1 MTRWLSAS
9 QQRAWRAYLL
19 GTTLLADRLE
29 RDLRDKHGLSMA
41 EYEILVRLS
50 ESPDRA
56 LRMAELADSVKN
68 SRSRITH
75 TVQRLE
81 SSGFVVR
88 RSCAS
93 DGRGV
98 IAMLTDE
105 GFSKLATAAP
115 DHVESVRSSLID
127 GLSDED
133 VAVIGRVFGTVAERL
148 GTDRAVGA
156 MCSNGSHDRTSARP
170 PFPATKRGAA
180 PRSAP

>member
-9 QQRAWRAYLL
+9 QQQAWRSYLL
-19 GTTLLADRLE
+19 GTTLLADRLD

-50 ESPDRA
+50 ESPNRA
-56 LRMAELADSVKN
+56 LRMAEVADSVKN

-98 IAMLTDE
+98 IAVLTDD
-105 GFSKLATAAP
+105 GFSKLAAAAP
-115 DHVESVRSSLID
+115 DHVESVRTSLID

-148 GTDRAVGA
+148 GTDAAVGA
-156 MCSNGSHDRTSARP
+156 MCSNGCHDGTSSRP
-170 PFPATKRGAA
+170 LSSAGQGGSAS
-180 PRSAP
+180 RSAS